1 MMNKH
6 LLRWKIALILL
17 LQFYNILKI
26 FFVHFRRFDDQ
37 EYSRLG
43 GPQGGLGTDHSRP
56 QEGPSDGYM
65 GR

>member
-17 LQFYNILKI
+17 LQFYDILKI

-43 GPQGGLGTDHSRP
+43 GPQGGLGTDYSRP
-56 QEGPSDGYM
+56 
-65 GR
+65 